1 MGTEITRVLQER
13 FRTIDGSTVF
23 LRKILRV
30 TRLDV
35 PEVCSSNSQPE
46 LRRHCSCVEDGF
58 VLAVI
63 GRCALVDRLGWAE
76 EEFRRVKVNL
86 SFENF
91 EGQDEISS
99 EASAFQRE
107 EVELAKPFLIWYV
120 AKTAH

>member
-1 MGTEITRVLQER
+1 M
-13 FRTIDGSTVF
+13 
-23 LRKILRV
+23 

-35 PEVCSSNSQPE
+35 PEVCSKISH
-46 LRRHCSCVEDGF
+46 RSCVEDGL

-63 GRCALVDRLGWAE
+63 DRFALVDRLGWAE
-76 EEFRRVKVNL
+76 EEFRRVKISF

-107 EVELAKPFLIWYV
+107 EVELAKPFLMWHV
-120 AKTAH
+120 TKASH